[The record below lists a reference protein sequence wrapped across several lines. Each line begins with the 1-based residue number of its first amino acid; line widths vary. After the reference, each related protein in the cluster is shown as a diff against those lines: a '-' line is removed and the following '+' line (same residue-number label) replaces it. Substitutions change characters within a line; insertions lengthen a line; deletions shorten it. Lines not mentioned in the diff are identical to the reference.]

1 MNHYYTRTKNIKYN
15 TRLLIVSTSQKDKKV
30 IFCVVFTTHFQRWYS
45 PPVCAGVRSQFFALG
60 FALGLDRFLAFVFAT
75 HLVLVF
81 TTHSQRWY
89 SPLSLRWCSLLG
101 WRRDS
106 LAISHV
112 CLRYLFLTLV
122 LAGLIPVLAYF
133 FRWPSLPVPN
143 VGTRHSVCAGVRHSF
158 LTLVFA
164 THFSRWYSLPIPNV
178 GTRWPFLTLALATST
193 RGRKSNSSPRPGL

>member
-1 MNHYYTRTKNIKYN
+1 M
-15 TRLLIVSTSQKDKKV
+15 
-30 IFCVVFTTHFQRWYS
+30 
-45 PPVCAGVRSQFFALG
+45 
-60 FALGLDRFLAFVFAT
+60 
-75 HLVLVF
+75 
-81 TTHSQRWY
+81 
-89 SPLSLRWCSLLG
+89 RWCSLLG
-101 WRRDS
+101 LRRDS

-112 CLRYLFLTLV
+112 SLRYLFLTLV
-122 LAGLIPVLAYF
+122 LAGLISVLAYF

-193 RGRKSNSSPRPGL
+193 RGRKSNRTRVPAPAYDLVNHETTPALVTLKGLFKIYEVDVFFKMSKNISLKK

>member
-60 FALGLDRFLAFVFAT
+60 FALGLDRFLAFVFADSFSVGL
-75 HLVLVF
+75 HYSFLALVF
-81 TTHSQRWY
+81 ATQFALVFAPRFGAGIRWQFLTLAFATYFLRWY
-89 SPLSLRWCSLLG
+89 SQDLFQSWP
-101 WRRDS
+101 
-106 LAISHV
+106 ISYV
-112 CLRYLFLTLV
+112 GLRYLFLTLV
-122 LAGLIPVLAYF
+122 LATQFA
-133 FRWPSLPVPN
+133 
-143 VGTRHSVCAGVRHSF
+143 
-158 LTLVFA
+158 LVFA
-164 THFSRWYSLPIPNV
+164 THFSRWCSLLISHV